1 MNLKNILKDEK
12 KSKIDNNKNI
22 HEIYLIDEIIVQ
34 IDTSESI
41 KQQVKNVDYI

>member
-12 KSKIDNNKNI
+12 KSKIDNKNI

-34 IDTSESI
+34 IDTSESV
-41 KQQVKNVDYI
+41 KKQVKNVDYI

>member
-12 KSKIDNNKNI
+12 KKSKIDNKNI

-34 IDTSESI
+34 IDTSESV